1 MVPRPY
7 CSTGRLNAHIGAP
20 RSTVRFV
27 PCPRGGNE
35 ARTGRAVRVPRGP
48 IPPPGSRQL
57 RQLARSEMAAALES
71 LVTTVDRYAWPRL
84 PGRASGSRAPCEPK
98 RIERILVLDHEREF
112 VDSAIRHCL
121 LHWGWLYEAGE
132 DLGRRCSDA
141 LTAPDEVCLH
151 LCPHRLGKS
160 PISAEVREPRTP
172 RISRRRRNRP
182 PAIAGDRLP
191 GI

>member
-121 LHWGWLYEAGE
+121 LHWGWLYGAGE

-141 LTAPDEVCLH
+141 LLLPMRFAFICAHTGS
-151 LCPHRLGKS
+151 GKS
-160 PISAEVREPRTP
+160 LISAEVRDPCAPRT
-172 RISRRRRNRP
+172 SRRRRNRP